1 MKPVGLVIADDH
13 KLVREGLVALL
24 EREPDI
30 RVLAQARDGMEL
42 IRHCRELRP
51 DVALIDLCMPGLNG
65 LEAIHRLSRENWCPR
80 CMALSVQADAMQV
93 RQVLDAGARGY
104 LLKHNSY
111 EELTR
116 GVRSVMLGQVFV
128 SGELMGALLQAPGQ
142 QSRDSRRLTPRE
154 RQMVQL
160 LSEGYSAQEIASR
173 LHLSAKTVATHR
185 ENVFAKL
192 QIHGIAELTRF
203 ALREG
208 ISSLDVSRSRS

>member
-1 MKPVGLVIADDH
+1 MKPISLVIADDH

-24 EREPDI
+24 EREPDM

-42 IRHCRELRP
+42 MRHCKDLRP
-51 DVALIDLCMPGLNG
+51 EVALVDLCMPGLNG
-65 LEAIHRLSRENWCPR
+65 LEAIHHMGREDWCPR
-80 CMALSVQADAMQV
+80 CVALSVQADALQV

-116 GVRSVMLGQVFV
+116 GVRNVMAGQLAV
-128 SGELMGALLQAPGQ
+128 SGELVGALLQPRAPASG
-142 QSRDSRRLTPRE
+142 SGHRLTPRE

-160 LSEGYSAQEIASR
+160 LSEGYSAQEIAQQ

-192 QIHGIAELTRF
+192 QIQGIAELTRF

-208 ISSLDVSRSRS
+208 ISSLDASRSRH